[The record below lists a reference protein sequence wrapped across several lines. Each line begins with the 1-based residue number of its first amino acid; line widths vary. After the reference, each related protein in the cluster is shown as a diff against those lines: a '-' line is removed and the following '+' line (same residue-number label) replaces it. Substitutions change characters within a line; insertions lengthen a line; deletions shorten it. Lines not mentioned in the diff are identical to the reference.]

1 MRSVLVGFA
10 LVLFASNVQAFEW
23 RAFEWRLGVAYASG
37 LSDVTDLHEDNLRA
51 EGLDADVDLKV
62 PLGITAGVTYDW
74 SSGMRAD
81 VTLGPT
87 FFIGGDVSHFELP
100 LGATIGYGFDL
111 GGDVSPYV
119 RAGMIYHFASGDYE
133 TGSDPGFIVAAGLD
147 FHRLTLEVAF
157 DNSEVE
163 FESAVC
169 NANNTVCTP
178 TTTSLN
184 TYEVIASVF
193 WRFR

>member
-1 MRSVLVGFA
+1 MRPVLVGFA
-10 LVLFASNVQAFEW
+10 LALFASNVQAFEW

-37 LSDVTDLHEDNLRA
+37 LGDVTDLHEENLLA

-62 PLGITAGVTYDW
+62 PLGIAAGVSYDW
-74 SSGMRAD
+74 PSRLRAD
-81 VTLGPT
+81 LTLGPT

-100 LGATIGYGFDL
+100 LGATIGYSFDL
-111 GGDVSPYV
+111 GEASPYV
-119 RAGMIYHFASGDYE
+119 RAGLIHHFASGDYE
-133 TGSDPGFIVAAGLD
+133 AGSDPGFIVAAGLD
-147 FHRLTLEVAF
+147 FRRLTLEVAF
-157 DNSEVE
+157 DDSEVE
-163 FESAVC
+163 FETAEC

-178 TTTSLN
+178 SRESLN